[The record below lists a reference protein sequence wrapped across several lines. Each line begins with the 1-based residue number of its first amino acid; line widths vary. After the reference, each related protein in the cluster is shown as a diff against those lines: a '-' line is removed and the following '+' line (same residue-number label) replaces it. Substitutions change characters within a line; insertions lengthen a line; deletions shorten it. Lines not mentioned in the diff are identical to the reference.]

1 MGRPS
6 LATWVVECSNTH
18 AALDTR
24 VRVRPRAQPCPRKN
38 SIVGIFFHRKFH
50 VASCSSLLVAVVS
63 YSPAYRNLY
72 FLAWTLCLR
81 LRATFLVVTSQRL
94 DHFDFMSTF
103 ALLLPFL

>member
-38 SIVGIFFHRKFH
+38 SIVGIFFHRKLH
-50 VASCSSLLVAVVS
+50 VANCMILLSVAVVS
-63 YSPAYRNLY
+63 RSQAYRNLY
-72 FLAWTLCLR
+72 FLAWR
-81 LRATFLVVTSQRL
+81 
-94 DHFDFMSTF
+94 
-103 ALLLPFL
+103 